1 MACQLAPDSTGTVD
15 FITSAGAQ
23 ITVVIRSGSATAK
36 ITAVI
41 LNGTPLTL
49 AGGRAVFTVAAGRNH
64 LDLAFAGSDPAEDF
78 EIHEDGGGST
88 KLMRKGNFLNG
99 PTLGFRIHAF

>member
-23 ITVVIRSGSATAK
+23 ITVVIRSGSATAR
-36 ITAVI
+36 ITAAI

-49 AGGRAVFTVAAGRNH
+49 AGGSAVFTVVAGRNNF
-64 LDLAFAGSDPAEDF
+64 DLSLAGSDPTEDF

-99 PTLGFRIHAF
+99 PTTGFRIHAF